1 MHHTFLLRKLPLALA
16 SLFITSFSATSLA
29 HAEDVIS
36 SPATSTDAASPPAT
50 TVTITSGRLKSAR
63 TELLPNL
70 GTTVYTVDKTMIE
83 SLGQGDDTPFD
94 QVLLRL
100 PGVAEDSKSSG
111 SLHIRDDHG
120 NVQYRV
126 DGVQLPDGISGFGQS
141 IDTRLIDQIQ
151 FVTGALPAQY
161 GLRTAGIVD
170 IQTKEGSTE
179 PGGRVGVLM
188 GSHNY
193 VEPSAEVFG
202 SKGAFNYYLSGSYLQ
217 NSSGIEN
224 PTASTT
230 PLHDN
235 TVQSKSFGNFSYYL
249 DDDTRLGLLFGT
261 YAGNYQ
267 IPNNPNQTPIYSLI
281 GVSNLATGSNTLPSA
296 LLNETQREEN
306 SFIVASYQKTLGPLN
321 FQASFFHQ
329 YSLLHYTPDV
339 AGDLIYNGIAS
350 DSMRNSSSNGIQ
362 LDASY
367 KINSKHTVRGGV
379 DYTRQNTESNTTA
392 QVFSVNTN
400 NIQLSTSPVTLV
412 DNQAKTGTTTSFYV
426 QDEWSL
432 SKALTLNYGVR
443 FDQVNAFI
451 QEQQWSPRVNLAYK
465 VTSATAVHA
474 GYSRYFTPPSQ
485 ELLSQSSVTSYQGTS
500 GASEVTTSDNVKAER
515 TNYYDLGI
523 SHKMSPQLTVT
534 ADVYYKQIT
543 NLLDEGQFG
552 QALILSPFNYAKGYA
567 KGLELAAI
575 YDQKNWGSFLNFS
588 VEQAKATDIIS
599 GQELFGAA
607 ELAYIANNYV
617 YLDHNQTYTIS
628 GGAHVNL
635 SGYKLSGDF
644 LYGSG
649 LRSTPVGGAPN
660 SSTVPAYTVVNTNIS
675 HTWQETGVGKVEG
688 RIALL
693 NLFDRSYLLRD
704 GSGIG
709 VGAPQYGAR
718 RTLFVGVSTTF

>member
-1 MHHTFLLRKLPLALA
+1 
-16 SLFITSFSATSLA
+16 
-29 HAEDVIS
+29 
-36 SPATSTDAASPPAT
+36 
-50 TVTITSGRLKSAR
+50 
-63 TELLPNL
+63 
-70 GTTVYTVDKTMIE
+70 
-83 SLGQGDDTPFD
+83 
-94 QVLLRL
+94 
-100 PGVAEDSKSSG
+100 
-111 SLHIRDDHG
+111 
-120 NVQYRV
+120 
-126 DGVQLPDGISGFGQS
+126 
-141 IDTRLIDQIQ
+141 
-151 FVTGALPAQY
+151 
-161 GLRTAGIVD
+161 
-170 IQTKEGSTE
+170 
-179 PGGRVGVLM
+179 
-188 GSHNY
+188 
-193 VEPSAEVFG
+193 
-202 SKGAFNYYLSGSYLQ
+202 
-217 NSSGIEN
+217 
-224 PTASTT
+224 
-230 PLHDN
+230 
-235 TVQSKSFGNFSYYL
+235 
-249 DDDTRLGLLFGT
+249 
-261 YAGNYQ
+261 
-267 IPNNPNQTPIYSLI
+267 
-281 GVSNLATGSNTLPSA
+281 
-296 LLNETQREEN
+296 
-306 SFIVASYQKTLGPLN
+306 
-321 FQASFFHQ
+321 
-329 YSLLHYTPDV
+329 
-339 AGDLIYNGIAS
+339 
-350 DSMRNSSSNGIQ
+350 
-362 LDASY
+362 
-367 KINSKHTVRGGV
+367 VRGGV